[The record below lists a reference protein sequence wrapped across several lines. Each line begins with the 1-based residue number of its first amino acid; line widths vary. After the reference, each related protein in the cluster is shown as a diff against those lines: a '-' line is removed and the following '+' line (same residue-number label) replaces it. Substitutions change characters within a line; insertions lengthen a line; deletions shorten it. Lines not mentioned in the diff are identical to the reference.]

1 MCNIKGT
8 LLSLLEDWCA
18 AVAKKYWALKR
29 EEILKLTI
37 SPCLVFSNY
46 VILGGHILNI
56 FKMIFTKLIF
66 HLRFCDELPH
76 VVFL

>member
-1 MCNIKGT
+1 MCNITGT
-8 LLSLLEDWCA
+8 LLSLLKNYCA

-37 SPCLVFSNY
+37 SPCLLFCNY

-56 FKMIFTKLIF
+56 SKMIFTKLIF
-66 HLRFCDELPH
+66 HLRFSDKLPH